1 MNKGVFSYV
10 RRFLPILIFCI
21 LPFILISSTDQEWKM
36 RFFVLSFIFI
46 AAFVS
51 IILLVFNP
59 KTNFMSRKAKLNQP
73 GYEKAKKNVNII
85 IRIFILGMALLLLF
99 IGIIPLVKDFMEY
112 QKDNSFPQQIITVH
126 KSSAQFGLSFFYQS
140 LTIDE
145 DGSTNSRTCSRKIER
160 DRGV

>member
-1 MNKGVFSYV
+1 
-10 RRFLPILIFCI
+10 
-21 LPFILISSTDQEWKM
+21 M

-145 DGSTNSRTCSRKIER
+145 DGSTKLYYIYSGKPALKKDTSWKVIIAPNSRQILQIWKN
-160 DRGV
+160 